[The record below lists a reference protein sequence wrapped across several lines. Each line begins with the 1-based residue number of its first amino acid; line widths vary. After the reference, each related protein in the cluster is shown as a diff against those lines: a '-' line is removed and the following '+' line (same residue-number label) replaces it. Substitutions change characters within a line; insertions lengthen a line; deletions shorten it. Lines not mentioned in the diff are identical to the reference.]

1 MSKFCQDLDIC
12 LEELEDDSTLSS
24 DPRDLFGVVST
35 TGYDNSKIA
44 ADPAVKKVGRRE
56 APTTQMF
63 AKLHTKNGKAL
74 KKEYVRCQ
82 IIRGIKKCA
91 RYMAER
97 RKPQKGIHQFN
108 VGEQEKMRIWHEM
121 EQMVSLLPELFS
133 SLGSTCEGPAT
144 DGKVIRKRQRL
155 ETPEFRSF
163 NDDYCKHFYMHE
175 EVRQFHFYYLQLV
188 YGIGHVDPKSISEK
202 LSVFCC
208 GGCHTDQCVSIWERV
223 RNYVMFEMIQQLGL
237 EPFGTCEDFQVTM
250 VPAEEEFM
258 DFEAMDPDSF
268 LA

>member
-1 MSKFCQDLDIC
+1 MSKFCQDLV
-12 LEELEDDSTLSS
+12 LEELEEESTWSS
-24 DPRDLFGVVST
+24 SHNDLFGVET
-35 TGYDNSKIA
+35 ALGFDNSKLNS
-44 ADPAVKKVGRRE
+44 DLSVKKVGRRE

-63 AKLHTKNGKAL
+63 AKLHTKNGKPL

-91 RYMAER
+91 RYMVDG
-97 RKPQKGIHQFN
+97 RKPQKGIHMFN
-108 VGEQEKMRIWHEM
+108 LADQEKMRIWHVM
-121 EQMVSLLPELFS
+121 EQMVTCDRELFN

-163 NDDYCKHFYMHE
+163 NDDYCKHFYMQVQ
-175 EVRQFHFYYLQLV
+175 VRQFHFYYLQLV
-188 YGIGHVDPKSISEK
+188 YGTGPVDPKSISEK

-208 GGCHTDQCVSIWERV
+208 GGCHTVQCASIWEQV
-223 RNYVMFEMIQQLGL
+223 RRYVMFDMIHQLGL
-237 EPFGTCEDFQVTM
+237 EPFGTCDDFQATM
-250 VPAEEEFM
+250 LPGEEEIM
-258 DFEAMDPDSF
+258 DFDITDPDSF